1 METNKNKIINLV
13 ERHAGISITPYQK
26 KITEET
32 LINSEFDF
40 DDDEI
45 QALMSEFFKELNVSP
60 GNFNIKNYYYD
71 YSDHSLFSLLNP
83 FRKFKKPELKTLS
96 VAMLIESEKL
106 GYWPYD

>member
-1 METNKNKIINLV
+1 MEINKNKIINLV
-13 ERHAGISITPYQK
+13 ERHAGFSITPYQK

-32 LINSEFDF
+32 IINSEFDF

-45 QALMSEFFKELNVSP
+45 QALMSEFFKEFKVNP

-71 YSDHSLFSLLNP
+71 YSDHSLISLLNP
-83 FRKFKKPELKTLS
+83 FKKIEKPELKKLY

-106 GYWPYD
+106 GYWLYD